1 MTNKIL
7 PRQDSDQQV
16 KDLQSELVTVRE
28 ELMEAD
34 ANLAE
39 YQAEV
44 NAFRMHCRLKLDAW
58 IERLLEVQTERQRL
72 RTQLTLLRQ
81 GAISGAEYDEEDP
94 FWQSEQIPGEELS
107 EEEEEL
113 LLPTDTPRDKAAEQR
128 LYRQLARK
136 YHPDLA
142 HTAVEI
148 AYRTEMMAAVNT
160 AYDQEDIQTLY
171 DLADQLDPQHR
182 AELAG
187 IERFEVRQLRTEII
201 RLRQRI
207 RRSKRRLAALR
218 EENSARL
225 WQKAQLLDADD
236 IHWWE
241 IVRMEIEAATLR
253 VESDIGIIEQAI
265 TALKPTESAHQ
276 FDS

>member
-1 MTNKIL
+1 MISEIQ
-7 PRQDSDQQV
+7 PRQNLDQQIT
-16 KDLQSELVTVRE
+16 DLQSELGTVRA
-28 ELMEAD
+28 ELMAAE

-58 IERLLEVQTERQRL
+58 IERLMKVQTERQRL
-72 RTQLTLLRQ
+72 RTQLALLRQ
-81 GAISGAEYDEEDP
+81 GAISGAEYNQEDP
-94 FWQSEQIPGEELS
+94 FWQSEELTEGELMEDD
-107 EEEEEL
+107 EEEL
-113 LLPTDTPRDKAAEQR
+113 LLPTETPRDKSAEQR

-142 HTAVEI
+142 NTAVEI

-160 AYDQEDIQTLY
+160 AYDQREVQTLY
-171 DLADQLDPQHR
+171 DLADQLNPQHR

-187 IERFEVRQLRTEII
+187 IERFEVRKLRTEII
-201 RLRQRI
+201 RLRQRT
-207 RRSKRRLAALR
+207 RKSRRRLATLR

-241 IVRMEIEAATLR
+241 IVRREIEQALQLL
-253 VESDIGIIEQAI
+253 ESDINLLEQA
-265 TALKPTESAHQ
+265 TAALKLPENPSE
-276 FDS
+276 

>member
-1 MTNKIL
+1 MISEIQ
-7 PRQDSDQQV
+7 PRQNLDQQLT
-16 KDLQSELVTVRE
+16 DLESELGTVRA
-28 ELMEAD
+28 ELMAAE

-58 IERLLEVQTERQRL
+58 IERLMKVQTERQRL
-72 RTQLTLLRQ
+72 RTQLALLRQ
-81 GAISGAEYDEEDP
+81 GAISGAEYNEEDP
-94 FWQSEQIPGEELS
+94 FWQSEELTEGELMEDD
-107 EEEEEL
+107 EEEL
-113 LLPTDTPRDKAAEQR
+113 LLPTETPRDKSAEQR

-142 HTAVEI
+142 QTAVEI

-160 AYDQEDIQTLY
+160 AYDQRDVQTLY

-187 IERFEVRQLRTEII
+187 IERFDVRKLRTEII
-201 RLRQRI
+201 RLRQRM
-207 RRSKRRLAALR
+207 RKSRRRLATLR

-241 IVRMEIEAATLR
+241 IVRRE
-253 VESDIGIIEQAI
+253 IEQAI
-265 TALKPTESAHQ
+265 QRLESDINLHEQATAALKLPENPSE
-276 FDS
+276 

>member
-1 MTNKIL
+1 MTSEIQ
-7 PRQDSDQQV
+7 PRQNLDQQLT
-16 KDLQSELVTVRE
+16 DLQSELGTVRA
-28 ELMEAD
+28 ELMAAE

-58 IERLLEVQTERQRL
+58 IERLMKVQTERQRL
-72 RTQLTLLRQ
+72 RTQLALLRQ

-94 FWQSEQIPGEELS
+94 FWQSEELPEGELMEDD
-107 EEEEEL
+107 EEEL
-113 LLPTDTPRDKAAEQR
+113 QLPTETPRDKAAEQH

-142 HTAVEI
+142 NTAVEI

-160 AYDQEDIQTLY
+160 AYDQRDVQTLY

-187 IERFEVRQLRTEII
+187 IERFEVRKLRTEII
-201 RLRQRI
+201 RLRQRM
-207 RRSKRRLAALR
+207 RKSRRRLATLR

-241 IVRMEIEAATLR
+241 IVRRE
-253 VESDIGIIEQAI
+253 IEQAI
-265 TALKPTESAHQ
+265 QRLESDINLLEQATAALKLPENPSE
-276 FDS
+276 